1 MDDPRQSTTEV
12 GRETGESRATDRQS
26 LDDATLEPR
35 AYIEQTGDIQQ
46 AEAVQ
51 TTLVALIDT
60 AVSSREVGATPLP
73 IPHTAQDVGATP
85 LPIPHTAQDVGA
97 TPLPIPRPEEKS
109 VLGSLPGVRGDLDKI
124 TAGVNDGRSDATPIP
139 LPGKEG
145 PASATP
151 ITLPQMRVQPE
162 EEEEGHPPEP
172 PDLDHNPHPEAM
184 MKDPESGTLQSR
196 MPKIRGD
203 LNQATVVGGNAP
215 GGDEATPI
223 NLPGPQ
229 SSAANKESGFVSSAH
244 AAHTVGDSG
253 GGPGG
258 NKVAAED
265 DWEAPNADNPAG
277 NPEPGFIKGSSEPAE
292 FEKPILFK
300 EMEDLDSGLGKL
312 DDIDALTPGP
322 GTISGAPGEKTP
334 ERGILG
340 GMPGLEGFKGG
351 PSDLLKN
358 NDGMGPEKG
367 HEIPGWDS
375 PFLPGKGPNQW
386 ADTSAGGGKKHASSG
401 QGKKGQSN
409 TGNKVTFSGVRVG
422 KDGTINTIAKKGTP
436 SGVGCDATAQRAW
449 EMGEQ
454 RDSGETGFIKVECGN
469 GTTITVTWNPQEG
482 LSSVKYG
489 NLGGKKSTDPDIGR
503 GKDTSKPLS
512 SQMAYDRMNPK
523 FDSGHVSNYPEDHIA
538 GGQGGGVMKEE
549 QLKAVK
555 RTLENKAKLAHAT
568 PKVGAEQITDP
579 PEPAP
584 GKKSEST
591 GKGG

>member
-1 MDDPRQSTTEV
+1 MNDIRTQSEAQLESGQTRSADERPLDTATYEP
-12 GRETGESRATDRQS
+12 GEFVERSND
-26 LDDATLEPR
+26 
-35 AYIEQTGDIQQ
+35 YQQ

-51 TTLVALIDT
+51 TMLVALID
-60 AVSSREVGATPLP
+60 ANASDQE
-73 IPHTAQDVGATP
+73 
-85 LPIPHTAQDVGA
+85 VGA

-196 MPKIRGD
+196 MPKVRGD
-203 LNQATVVGGNAP
+203 LNRATVVGGNAP

-229 SSAANKESGFVSSAH
+229 AASASEEL
-244 AAHTVGDSG
+244 TG
-253 GGPGG
+253 GG
-258 NKVAAED
+258 KVAAAD
-265 DWEAPNADNPAG
+265 DWEAPNADSLAG
-277 NPEPGFIKGSSEPAE
+277 NSEPGFQKGSGAPAE

-312 DDIDALTPGP
+312 DDLDALTPGP
-322 GTISGAPGEKTP
+322 GKISGAPGEKTP

-358 NDGMGPEKG
+358 NDGMGSGKG

-503 GKDTSKPLS
+503 GKDTSQPLAG
-512 SQMAYDRMNPK
+512 QMAYDRMNPK
-523 FDSGHVSNYPEDHIA
+523 FDSGQISNYPEDHIA
-538 GGQGGGVMKEE
+538 GYQGGGMMKEE

-579 PEPAP
+579 PEPDP